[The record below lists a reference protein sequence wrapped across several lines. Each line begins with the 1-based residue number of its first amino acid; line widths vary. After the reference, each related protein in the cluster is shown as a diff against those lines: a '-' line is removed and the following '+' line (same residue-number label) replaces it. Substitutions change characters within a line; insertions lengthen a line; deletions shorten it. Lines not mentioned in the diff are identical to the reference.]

1 MIRVLYVSTSTTLGG
16 AEKTLH
22 TLATRLDR
30 KKFEVPAVVS
40 LKPAG
45 IYARKLAESGISVAS
60 LETGRVPGPRAL
72 SALRAL
78 IAERKPDVVHAFMY
92 QAAQLCRMAKLGA
105 GFKLVSS
112 PRVTYRTR
120 SWATLALDRV
130 LKGLDDALVSECAA
144 SRDYLIERQGYRPD
158 KVRTIY
164 NGVEPVTRAFQ
175 DDVARLRSEAG
186 AGPKDFLIGSAG
198 RLDKQKNHASLVRA
212 LIPLK
217 NYMPWVRCVILGEGP
232 ERANLES
239 LIGRLGLR
247 DCVRLLGERQD
258 AAAWISSLDLFV
270 LPSLWEGL
278 PNVLL
283 EAMALG
289 VPCAAS
295 AVDGVL
301 EIIRDGESGFL
312 FAPGNPEAAART
324 ITKVMEDD
332 MLRRTVAA
340 RGRAGVAEK
349 FPLPMMVSSYESLY
363 ESVLSKNEP

>member
-30 KKFEVPAVVS
+30 KKFDVPAVVS

-45 IYARKLAESGISVAS
+45 VYARKLSESGISVAS

-72 SALRAL
+72 GALRAL

-92 QAAQLCRMAKLGA
+92 QAVQLCRLAKFGG

-120 SWATLALDRV
+120 SRATLALDRI
-130 LKGLDDALVSECAA
+130 LKGRDDVLIAECEA
-144 SRDYLIERQGYRPD
+144 SRQYLIRRQGYHPD

-175 DDVARLRSEAG
+175 NDIAHLRSEAG

-198 RLDKQKNHASLVRA
+198 RLDKQKDHASLLRA

-217 NYMPWVRCVILGEGP
+217 NYMPWIRCVILGEGP

-247 DCVRLLGERQD
+247 DRVRLLGERQD

-295 AVDGVL
+295 AVDGIP
-301 EIIRDGESGFL
+301 EIIRDGENGFL
-312 FAPGNPEAAART
+312 FAPGNPEAMARV
-324 ITKVMEDD
+324 ITKIMEDD
-332 MLRRTVAA
+332 VLRRKVAA
-340 RGRAGVAEK
+340 VGRVNVAER
-349 FPLPMMVSSYESLY
+349 FPLPIMVSSYESLY